1 MSNVNHS
8 FEDAAMHLV
17 RVSLFTGLIALVGCY
32 THSEAP
38 PAPAAQSAGTK
49 KDEAKTTGESKK
61 VPVGKNV
68 TLEVLPDKSRRV
80 LVNATVCLREGT
92 LEQLLTRART
102 KEHEA
107 ILAAEI
113 DARDLHTALL
123 YAGAEEGKPVSYDP
137 KFTPPTGTTV
147 KVFLEYLEQGQKK
160 RVAAQEWIRNTKTK
174 KALHT
179 DWVFAGS
186 RFDPNQIDPE
196 SKKPYYAAN
205 IGDVICISNFDSAL
219 LDVPFNSP
227 KDNDDLTFEAHTAR
241 IPPEKTAVTVVL
253 EPVLAKKK

>member
-1 MSNVNHS
+1 MHVNNTL
-8 FEDAAMHLV
+8 EDIAMHV
-17 RVSLFTGLIALVGCY
+17 ARVSLFAGLIAYVGCY
-32 THSEAP
+32 AHTDESSLP
-38 PAPAAQSAGTK
+38 TTQAAGEK
-49 KDEAKTTGESKK
+49 KDDAKAAGESKK
-61 VPVGKNV
+61 VQVGKNV
-68 TLEVLPDKSRRV
+68 TLEVMPDKSRRV
-80 LVNATVCLREGT
+80 LVNAKVCLREGN
-92 LEQLLTRART
+92 LEQLLTKART

-107 ILAAEI
+107 ILAADI
-113 DARDLHTALL
+113 DARDLHKALIL
-123 YAGAEEGKPVSYDP
+123 TGAEEGKPVSYDP

-147 KVFLEYLEQGQKK
+147 KIFLEYLDQGKKK
-160 RVAAQEWIRNTKTK
+160 RVPAQEWIRNTKTK

-186 RFDPNQIDPE
+186 RFDANQLDPD
-196 SKKPYYAAN
+196 SKLPYYAAN